1 MSEREREREYIDCV
15 YSIVSSQKADLTM
28 KDNASSA
35 VFPCKCVSFFFLCV
49 CVCAQRT
56 WRIPQCQL
64 YLFVVD
70 FDVDNGRAIKCV
82 DPRDITSTKGSV
94 TYNDKLL
101 ANDTHVSVG
110 WCGIDRE
117 RVLAVLGK
125 R

>member
-1 MSEREREREYIDCV
+1 MQAQQFFPASV
-15 YSIVSSQKADLTM
+15 YL
-28 KDNASSA
+28 
-35 VFPCKCVSFFFLCV
+35 FFSVCV

-70 FDVDNGRAIKCV
+70 FDVDDGRCIKCV

-94 TYNDKLL
+94 TYDDKLL
-101 ANDTHVSVG
+101 ANDTHVCVG
-110 WCGIDRE
+110 WCGTDRE

-125 R
+125 RRERERDRERERERETERQRECV